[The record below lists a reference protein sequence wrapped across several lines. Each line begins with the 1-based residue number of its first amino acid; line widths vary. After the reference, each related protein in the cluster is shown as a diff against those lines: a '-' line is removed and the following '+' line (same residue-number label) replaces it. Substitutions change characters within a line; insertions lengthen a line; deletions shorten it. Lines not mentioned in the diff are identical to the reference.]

1 MGGPPPPPPC
11 FPICQDWSNCVYT
24 TYNKQIVRSV
34 VNRQKI
40 CNPGYSHNGAGL
52 CVTSCGPGETDWVIF
67 PLCTANSC
75 QAGYDFVLGVCWQKC
90 SGDQIDVGALCRD
103 KCTSEEYEV
112 LGVCWRAC
120 PSGYTDVGALCRAGC
135 GGDTPNEVLGVCWGS
150 CGSDIDVGAL
160 CRKRC
165 RAGFH
170 EVAGV
175 CWGDTGTYARQ
186 SMIPKSIKVYDPGYN
201 PPKLNYTSADVILD
215 ESQLGFPYCNYASPT
230 MLNRMAQFYYD
241 QSSLNPEILSDGRAQ
256 FEYFTMVYGV
266 IASSEFSCD
275 IACAM
280 KTVRYD
286 PLTGANYEESYGTVY
301 ADEPGNTVSYRRFY
315 FYRAATD
322 TAGLFTVT
330 GCTHADYTAPDAH
343 VRSTD
348 EGVDPVTSVPK
359 IFNVIDKQVKPG
371 TWDMNNFKTALAA
384 TATTMAVS
392 SATGPF
398 GMVAGVAGGVAGGMA
413 AQAVTT
419 SLTKIDP
426 LDPGAEVDSV
436 VVGNATDGYFVT
448 TNNDNFSMNQGPI
461 YEKRARDKDGYVPT
475 FNFCGKIIT
484 SPLLCSHELVV
495 RDTIDLYH
503 TQNPTKHIKTLYEI
517 EPRGK
522 DGCYYKWS
530 TVSYTA
536 ATNTEGTTVG
546 TEEVVRKYVINDTS
560 TCVFAP
566 TTTFVTDM
574 ASYPIRSYFD
584 NLTQSTVYPTRDIK
598 SKAMFRARYVRIRPS
613 NSSDGFMQLAQVAV
627 YDDMGTN
634 LALDKPVFATSMY
647 NIAANDRSGPPNLL
661 VTGKLTTVVGED
673 NLKASMYTYQN
684 NGSKT
689 NDYIDID
696 LGMNY
701 AISSV
706 VIYSRVDIPPGRN
719 AGNRV
724 QLLYTNG
731 ANDTPV
737 KELITLTTESVNTVD
752 FSTKTTITKYPASP
766 FAVPRPLP
774 AETTLG
780 GSACPTRCQDKPQ
793 IDSLVQQY
801 NSNAANSSS
810 QIIKVLRATT
820 PSNTRCDYEVEMVRK
835 VGTKSTVGKELISM
849 AATLA
854 NNTPNTGTVYGRF
867 IRVRPAAAGGDGYLS
882 ISQIVVSDVN
892 GKNLALNRPV
902 YSTSRLIDAAGT
914 MSAAASVAT
923 DGTVTARG
931 WPNVWVSATT
941 DRNTEFLE
949 IDLGI
954 TQAITSI
961 TYYSRSDALTPPRIQ
976 VLVTND
982 AAAVPISDNTL
993 TSANTTQTL
1002 QFNKCTF
1009 TYATT
1014 PLVGNFI
1021 QDNTPLLAA
1030 TDTSGGVLTFK
1041 NIGAT
1046 IMNVFNSI
1054 INPIKTQDPLGVLN
1068 TNVAEAQ
1075 TTAQNTLNSVAA
1087 NQTLQG
1093 CPSTK
1098 CSDPAVLAAI
1108 MTGYNNANLPKEQ
1121 YGAETRT
1128 MLQIAKAGVA
1138 GPTTCD
1144 VLFTELYNEYDDYLY
1159 PAGEFS
1165 EKTTLTKRFTLTN
1178 TGNCVMAVAPGGIID
1193 VSMNAVG
1200 IISPTSALTTPYST
1214 AQCQVNCRD
1223 PAVLASLK
1231 AKLNTQYQTAS
1242 ILPNFTTVTQSFL
1255 NGYSTCEY
1263 MMIKD
1268 ITTKDSAT
1276 GTFSTDAALDTYV
1289 TATFNINPTTCAA
1302 TLNTVTEFDPDL
1314 ITTTTDN
1321 ATGDTTSF
1329 INGVKVNLPLLF
1341 NYDNT
1346 TPSTRVNETVKIL

>member
-1 MGGPPPPPPC
+1 MC
-11 FPICQDWSNCVYT
+11 IS
-24 TYNKQIVRSV
+24 S
-34 VNRQKI
+34 
-40 CNPGYSHNGAGL
+40 CN
-52 CVTSCGPGETDWVIF
+52 PGETDWVVF
-67 PLCTANSC
+67 PLCTSNSC
-75 QAGYDFVLGVCWQKC
+75 RDGYDFVLGVCWQRC
-90 SGDQIDVGALCRD
+90 NSNQIDVGALCRD
-103 KCTSEEYEV
+103 RCGSDEYEV
-112 LGVCWRAC
+112 LGVCWKGC
-120 PSGYTDVGALCRAGC
+120 PSGYTDVGALCRGGC
-135 GGDTPNEVLGVCWGS
+135 GGDTPNEVAGVCWGS
-150 CGSDIDVGAL
+150 CGDDIDVGAL

-165 RAGFH
+165 RTGFH

-186 SMIPKSIKVYDPGYN
+186 SMIPKSTKVYDPGYN
-201 PPKLNYTSADVILD
+201 PPRLNYTSADVILD
-215 ESQLGFPYCNYASPT
+215 EAQLGFPYCNYASPT
-230 MLNRMAQFYYD
+230 MLDRMAQFYYD
-241 QSSLNPEILSDGRAQ
+241 NSSLNPEILSDGRAQ

-286 PLTGANYEESYGTVY
+286 PITGGNYEESYGTVY

-315 FYRAATD
+315 FYRATTD

-330 GCTHADYTAPDAH
+330 GCTHADYTAPDSH

-348 EGVDPVTSVPK
+348 DGVDPITSVPK
-359 IFNVIDKQVKPG
+359 IFNVIDKQVRPG
-371 TWDMNNFKTALAA
+371 TWDMQAFRTAVA
-384 TATTMAVS
+384 TVAVQTAVS
-392 SATGPF
+392 SASSAF
-398 GMVAGVAGGVAGGMA
+398 GIAAGIGGGVAGGIA
-413 AQAVTT
+413 AEAVRNAMN
-419 SLTKIDP
+419 KVDP
-426 LDPGAEVDSV
+426 LDPGAEVDAT
-436 VVGNATDGYFVT
+436 VVGNATDGFFVT

-461 YEKRARDKDGYVPT
+461 YETRARDRNGYVPT
-475 FNFCGKIIT
+475 FNFCSKIIT
-484 SPLLCSHELVV
+484 SPLLCSHEFIV

-503 TQNPTKHIKTLYEI
+503 SQNPTKHIKTLFEI
-517 EPRGK
+517 EPRGT

-530 TVSYTA
+530 TTSYNA

-560 TCVFAP
+560 TCVFTP
-566 TTTFVTDM
+566 TSIFVTDM
-574 ASYPIRSYFD
+574 TNYPIRSYSD
-584 NLTQSTVYPTRDIK
+584 NLTQTTVYPTRDVK
-598 SKAMFRARYVRIRPS
+598 SKATLRARFVRIRPS
-613 NSSDGFMQLAQVAV
+613 TTSDGYMQLAQVAV
-627 YDDMGTN
+627 YDDMGIN
-634 LALDKPVFATSMY
+634 IAVDKPVFATSMY
-647 NIAANDRSGPPNLL
+647 NAAANDKSGPPNLL
-661 VTGKLTTVVGED
+661 VTGKLATVVGED
-673 NLKASMYTYQN
+673 STKASFYTYQN

-701 AISSV
+701 PISSV
-706 VIYSRVDIPPGRN
+706 VIYSRVDIPQARN

-731 ANDTPV
+731 ASDTPI

-752 FSTKTTITKYPASP
+752 FSTKTTIPKYPASP

-774 AETTLG
+774 VETTLG

-801 NSNAANSSS
+801 NSNPANSSS
-810 QIIKVLRATT
+810 QIIKVLRAST
-820 PSNTRCDYEVEMVRK
+820 PSTTRCDYEVEMVRK
-835 VGTKSTVGKELISM
+835 VSGKNTVGKELISM

-867 IRVRPAAAGGDGYLS
+867 VRVRPAATGGNGSLS
-882 ISQIVVSDVN
+882 ISQIVVSDIN

-902 YSTSRLIDAAGT
+902 YTTSRLIDTAGT
-914 MSAAASVAT
+914 MSAAGTVVT
-923 DGTVTARG
+923 DGTVTART

-954 TQAITSI
+954 SQAITSI
-961 TYYSRSDALTPPRIQ
+961 TYYSRSDASTPPRIQ

-982 AAAVPISDNTL
+982 TNAVPLTDNTL
-993 TSANTTQTL
+993 SSATATQTL

-1014 PLVGNFI
+1014 PLTGSFI

-1054 INPIKTQDPLGVLN
+1054 INPIKTQDPLNVLN
-1068 TNVAEAQ
+1068 KNVAEAQ
-1075 TTAQNTLNSVAA
+1075 TAAQNTLNSVAT

-1093 CPSTK
+1093 CPNTK

-1108 MTGYNNANLPKEQ
+1108 MTGYNTANLPTEQ
-1121 YGAETRT
+1121 YGAETHT
-1128 MLQIAKAGVA
+1128 MTQIAKAGVA
-1138 GPTTCD
+1138 GPNTCD
-1144 VLFTELYNEYDDYLY
+1144 VLFTDLYNQYDDYLY
-1159 PAGEFS
+1159 PPVGPP
-1165 EKTTLTKRFTLTN
+1165 EKTTMTKRFTLTN

-1200 IISPTSALTTPYST
+1200 IMSASSALTAPYST
-1214 AQCQVNCRD
+1214 EQCKVDCRD
-1223 PAVLASLK
+1223 PAILASLK
-1231 AKLNTQYQTAS
+1231 AKLNTQYQTS
-1242 ILPNFTTVTQSFL
+1242 TLLPNFTTVTQSFL

-1263 MMIKD
+1263 MMNKD
-1268 ITTKDSAT
+1268 VTTKNTTTA
-1276 GTFSTDAALDTYV
+1276 TFSTESAIETFV

-1314 ITTTTDN
+1314 VTTTTDN
-1321 ATGDTTSF
+1321 TTGNTTSF
-1329 INGVKVNLPLLF
+1329 IKGVRVNIPLLF

-1346 TPSTRVNETVKIL
+1346 KQSSLVNETVKIL

>member
-1 MGGPPPPPPC
+1 
-11 FPICQDWSNCVYT
+11 
-24 TYNKQIVRSV
+24 
-34 VNRQKI
+34 
-40 CNPGYSHNGAGL
+40 
-52 CVTSCGPGETDWVIF
+52 
-67 PLCTANSC
+67 
-75 QAGYDFVLGVCWQKC
+75 
-90 SGDQIDVGALCRD
+90 
-103 KCTSEEYEV
+103 
-112 LGVCWRAC
+112 
-120 PSGYTDVGALCRAGC
+120 
-135 GGDTPNEVLGVCWGS
+135 
-150 CGSDIDVGAL
+150 
-160 CRKRC
+160 
-165 RAGFH
+165 
-170 EVAGV
+170 
-175 CWGDTGTYARQ
+175 
-186 SMIPKSIKVYDPGYN
+186 MIPKSVKVYDPGYN
-201 PPKLNYTSADVILD
+201 PPRLNYTNAEVILD
-215 ESQLGFPYCNYASPT
+215 EGQLGFPYCNYASPT
-230 MLNRMAQFYYD
+230 MMNRMAQFYYD
-241 QSSLNPEILSDGRAQ
+241 HSSLNPEILSDGRAQ
-256 FEYFTMVYGV
+256 FEYFTMIYGV

-330 GCTHADYTAPDAH
+330 GCTHADYTAPDGH

-348 EGVDPVTSVPK
+348 EGVDPLTSVPK
-359 IFNVIDKQVKPG
+359 IFNVIDKQVQPG
-371 TWDMNNFKTALAA
+371 TWDMNNFKTALAS
-384 TATTMAVS
+384 TATTMVVS
-392 SATGPF
+392 SAMGPF
-398 GMVAGVAGGVAGGMA
+398 GMVGGIAGGVAGGMA
-413 AQAVTT
+413 AQAVTAAM
-419 SLTKIDP
+419 TKIDP
-426 LDPGAEVDSV
+426 LDPGAEVDAT

-475 FNFCGKIIT
+475 FSFCGKIIT

-503 TQNPTKHIKTLYEI
+503 TQNPTKHIKTLYEV

-530 TVSYTA
+530 TVSYNA

-546 TEEVVRKYVINDTS
+546 TEELVRKYVINDTS
-560 TCVFAP
+560 TCVYAP
-566 TTTFVTDM
+566 TNTFVTDM

-584 NLTQSTVYPTRDIK
+584 NLTNSTVYPTRDIK
-598 SKAMFRARYVRIRPS
+598 SVATFRARYVRIRPS
-613 NSSDGFMQLAQVAV
+613 NSSDGYMQLAQIAV
-627 YDDMGTN
+627 YDNMGTN
-634 LALDKPVFATSMY
+634 IAVDKPVFATSMY
-647 NIAANDRSGPPNLL
+647 NIGANDKSGPPNLL
-661 VTGKLTTVVGED
+661 VTGKLATVVGED
-673 NLKASMYTYQN
+673 GGKASMYTYQN

-731 ANDTPV
+731 ASDTPV

-752 FSTKTTITKYPASP
+752 FSTKTTVPKYPASP
-766 FAVPRPLP
+766 FSVPRPLP

-780 GSACPTRCQDKPQ
+780 GSACPTRCQDKSQ

-801 NSNAANSSS
+801 NANPANRSA
-810 QIIKVLRATT
+810 QIVKVLRATT
-820 PSNTRCDYEVEMVRK
+820 PTTTRCDYEVEMVRK
-835 VGTKSTVGKELISM
+835 VGTKTTVGKELISM

-867 IRVRPAAAGGDGYLS
+867 IRVRPATSGGDGYLS

-902 YSTSRLIDAAGT
+902 YSTSRFIDAAGT
-914 MSAAASVAT
+914 MATMATVVT
-923 DGTVTARG
+923 DGTLNARS
-931 WPNVWVSATT
+931 WPNLWISGTT

-961 TYYSRSDALTPPRIQ
+961 IYYGRSDSQNTAPRIQ
-976 VLVTND
+976 ILVTND
-982 AAAVPISDNTL
+982 TTAVPISDNTL
-993 TSANTTQTL
+993 PNANTQQTL

-1021 QDNTPLLAA
+1021 QDNTPHLAA

-1054 INPIKTQDPLGVLN
+1054 INPIKTQDPVSVLN
-1068 TNVAEAQ
+1068 KNVAEAQ
-1075 TTAQNTLNSVAA
+1075 TAAQNTLNSVAA

-1093 CPSTK
+1093 CPNTK

-1159 PAGEFS
+1159 PAGEFT

-1200 IISPTSALTTPYST
+1200 IMSPTSALTTPYST

-1223 PAVLASLK
+1223 PAILASLK
-1231 AKLNTQYQTAS
+1231 SRLNTQYQTATT
-1242 ILPNFTTVTQSFL
+1242 LPNFTTVTQSFL

-1268 ITTKDSAT
+1268 ITTKT
-1276 GTFSTDAALDTYV
+1276 PGTTTFSTDAGLDTYV

-1314 ITTTTDN
+1314 ITTKTDN

-1346 TPSTRVNETVKIL
+1346 APSTRVNETVKIL